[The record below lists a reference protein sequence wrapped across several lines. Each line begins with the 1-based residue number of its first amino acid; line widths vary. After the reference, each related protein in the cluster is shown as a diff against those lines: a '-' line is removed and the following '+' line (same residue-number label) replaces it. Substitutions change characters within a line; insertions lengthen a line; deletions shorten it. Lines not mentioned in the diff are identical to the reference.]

1 MKVSV
6 IIAAYN
12 IEKYIEKCLESVV
25 NQTLGEIEIIVI
37 NDGSTDRTLEIIK
50 SMAIKEDRILIIDKE
65 NQGSIEARKDG
76 IETAR
81 GEYILFVDGDDWIEI
96 DTLELLYNKA
106 NEKSYDI
113 VLYNAFCSYD
123 NRREKLSMYNME
135 KDIMEN
141 PLRNVLIGNI
151 APNMWSKFIRRDFI
165 IKNKIKFP
173 SDISFG
179 EDLATVTN
187 YFMHNPTI
195 GTLEKNLYNYYQ
207 REDSITKKVSP
218 KILEV
223 DKALDFIEEQLKK
236 KNLYELYRKEFEY
249 TTFKHLFYCRILI
262 ADKIESIHKTICKQF
277 KDRKIDIYNNAYI
290 AAYINENA
298 VSFRVRARLY
308 NRNYYLGRIYD
319 LGRKITK
326 RH

>member
-12 IEKYIEKCLESVV
+12 IEKYLESIV
-25 NQTLGEIEIIVI
+25 NQTLGEIKIIVI
-37 NDGSTDRTLEIIK
+37 NDGSTDETLEIIK
-50 SMAIKEDRILIIDKE
+50 RLAIKEDRIVI
-65 NQGSIEARKDG
+65 G
-76 IETAR
+76 I
-81 GEYILFVDGDDWIEI
+81 
-96 DTLELLYNKA
+96 
-106 NEKSYDI
+106 
-113 VLYNAFCSYD
+113 
-123 NRREKLSMYNME
+123 
-135 KDIMEN
+135 
-141 PLRNVLIGNI
+141 
-151 APNMWSKFIRRDFI
+151 
-165 IKNKIKFP
+165 
-173 SDISFG
+173 
-179 EDLATVTN
+179 
-187 YFMHNPTI
+187 
-195 GTLEKNLYNYYQ
+195 LEKNLYNYYQ
-207 REDSITKKVSP
+207 REDSMTEKVRS
-218 KILEV
+218 KISEV